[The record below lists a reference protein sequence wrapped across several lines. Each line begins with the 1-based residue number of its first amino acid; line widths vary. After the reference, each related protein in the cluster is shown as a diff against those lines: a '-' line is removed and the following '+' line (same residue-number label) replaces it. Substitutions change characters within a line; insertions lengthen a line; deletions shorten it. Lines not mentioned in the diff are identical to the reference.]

1 MCLIKKKSTLPLEV
15 IGQYLLYGDQRA
27 AQKDRLTCQ
36 YMRHCGGL
44 YIKCKVT
51 RNPCDVVGK
60 SVKPDD
66 DDNGDNCVDFIEL
79 RVRK

>member
-1 MCLIKKKSTLPLEV
+1 M

-27 AQKDRLTCQ
+27 TQKDRLTCQ

-51 RNPCDVVGK
+51 GNPGDVEGE

-66 DDNGDNCVDFIEL
+66 DDDDSGDYCVDFIEL
-79 RVRK
+79 RMTK